1 MTAIADIPALSD
13 RPTLSAQRDAATAL
27 IARKRV
33 IAVSVPLVILT
44 YFAYLFFAFDVPG
57 LLGRARMDNAAV
69 LVADSYSHKTHIT
82 HDNRRGGLSIAIE
95 GENKGTYPKGLTP
108 DFVTLS
114 GENTARIALKSG
126 ESAVID
132 GPRLRYSVPGYGTV
146 TATVEG
152 RKITL
157 ETPDGRVPDWINASA
172 SRVTISGKGG
182 RASVTRART
191 EVFRYSFGW
200 ELFWFTLDS
209 PFYGKSP
216 GDLLRLALSGDHVV
230 AGQSNLAAMVH
241 DVWNN
246 AMWRHKDV
254 LWALFETVL
263 MAFLGT
269 MGAAI
274 IALPLAFLAA
284 RNFTSVATVR
294 FGVRR
299 LFDFVRG
306 VDGLIWTI
314 ILSRAFGPGPL
325 TGSLAI
331 LLTDTGS
338 FGKMFSE
345 ALENV
350 DNKQIEGITSTGARP
365 LQRYRFGVIPQITP
379 VLLSQVLYYL
389 ESNTRS
395 ATIIGAITGGGIG
408 LLLTQ
413 AIITQKDWEEVAY
426 YIVLIILMV
435 MAMDWFSGWLRRK
448 LIAGSE
454 SGH

>member
-1 MTAIADIPALSD
+1 MTAIADIPALS
-13 RPTLSAQRDAATAL
+13 RQKDAATAL
-27 IARKRV
+27 LARKRLAAFAAPV
-33 IAVSVPLVILT
+33 VILA
-44 YFAYLFFAFDVPG
+44 YFVYLFFAFDIPD
-57 LLGRARMDNAAV
+57 LLERARMDNAAV

-82 HDNRRGGLSIAIE
+82 HDNRTGGLSIAIE
-95 GENKGTYPKGLTP
+95 GENKGTYPEGMTP
-108 DFVTLS
+108 DFVTLTGES
-114 GENTARIALKSG
+114 TARVVLTAGENA
-126 ESAVID
+126 EID
-132 GPRLRYSVPGYGTV
+132 GPTLRYTVPGYGTV

-152 RKITL
+152 REILL
-157 ETPDGRVPDWINASA
+157 ETPDGAVPDWISA
-172 SRVTISGKGG
+172 GSSRVTISGKGG

-209 PFYGKSP
+209 PFYGKLP
-216 GDLLRLALSGDHVV
+216 TELLRLALSGDRVV
-230 AGQSNLAAMVH
+230 ADKSNLAAIVH

-254 LWALFETVL
+254 LWAIFETVL

-274 IALPLAFLAA
+274 VALPLAFLAA
-284 RNFTSVATVR
+284 RNFTPVAAAR

-350 DNKQIEGITSTGARP
+350 DNKQIEGIASTGAKP

-426 YIVLIILMV
+426 YIILIILMV
-435 MAMDWFSGWLRRK
+435 MVMDWFSGWLRRR
-448 LIAGSE
+448 LIAGDE
-454 SGH
+454 SGR